1 MLHSSLTSRVS
12 KTFKRMPL
20 RVVLVVPFVIQIFVA
35 VGLTGWLSLRN
46 GKTAVNDVTT
56 QLRSEVTA
64 RIQQH
69 LSTYLE
75 TPHLVNTISVDAIRR
90 FGLWNPDDMSAMRS
104 YFFWQLKQFPSVN
117 YISFAGEKK
126 EYAGAG
132 YKPNDGTPVIEITD
146 KSTHFINTIVSVDTE
161 GNPTQD
167 KETHPKYDPRIRPW
181 YVAAKKAG
189 KPVWNDIYQYYIQAS
204 LGISTSQPFYDK
216 TGTFR
221 GVVSTDLFLSGISDF
236 LQDLK
241 IGRSGKTFIIE
252 HSGEIV
258 ASSTSEKPF
267 LKTPDGKQVRR
278 LKATES
284 SVPLIRFTAQHLAER
299 FGNFAN
305 INHTQ
310 QLEFMLEGKRQF
322 VQVMPFHDR
331 KGLNWLIVVVV
342 PEADFMEQI
351 NANTRTT
358 VVLCLEALVLAT
370 VLGILTSRWITRP
383 ILRLSKASAEIANGQ
398 LDQKIKVEGT
408 NELKFLAQSFNQMAQ
423 QLQESFTALEK
434 TNSELEMRVE
444 KRTAQLREAKV
455 AADAA
460 NRAKSEFLANM
471 SHELRTPLNG
481 ILGYT
486 QILQRSKNLPEKEH
500 HRLEIIQQCA
510 YHLLTLIND
519 ILDLSKIEASKLEL
533 YPTDFHFL
541 GFLQGVVE
549 ICAIRAEQ
557 KGVAFVYQPSPK
569 LPAIICADEK
579 RLRQVLIN
587 LLGNAIKFT
596 ETGSVVFKVNVLEDK
611 EESVPKSRALPIP
624 EETSSKPRPKIQN
637 QTIRFQIEDT
647 GIGISPEQLEKI
659 FLPFE
664 QVGDGKHRVEGSGLG
679 LAISQKM
686 IQMMGSTIQV
696 KSQLG
701 QGSVFWIDLSLP
713 ETVKLTQSAT
723 VGDRTT
729 IIGTAGK
736 KRVILIVDDRWEN
749 RSVIVNLLEPI
760 GFATVE
766 ATDGQ
771 EALDKAAEFKP
782 DLIITDL
789 RMPVLDGFEMMR
801 RLRQSRELKDV
812 AILVSSA
819 SVFDSD
825 QQKSLDAGANDF
837 LPKPVQ
843 ADELFEKLKKH
854 LGLEWIYSLP
864 DEDPTLE
871 DRTRSPDSTLAVP
884 TQEPRSPENP
894 LDTSNLVPPPA
905 EELAV
910 LLDLAKQGRIKSLL
924 EQAERIE
931 RLGDQFV
938 PFATQLRQLIK
949 SFQVK
954 KIQSFINQYLS
965 SD

>member
-1 MLHSSLTSRVS
+1 MLRSSLTSRVS
-12 KTFKRMPL
+12 KISKRTPL
-20 RVVLVVPFVIQIFVA
+20 RVVLVVPFVVEIFVA
-35 VGLTGWLSLRN
+35 VGLTGLLSLRN

-75 TPHLVNTISVDAIRR
+75 TPHLVNALSIDAIRR

-104 YFFWQLKQFPSVN
+104 YLFEQLKQFPSVN
-117 YISFAGEKK
+117 YISFGGESK

-132 YKPNDGTPVIEITD
+132 YKPDDGTPVIELTD
-146 KSTHFINTIVSVDTE
+146 KTNNFINTIVRVDKD
-161 GNPTQD
+161 GNLTQYR
-167 KETHPKYDPRIRPW
+167 ETHPNYDPRIRPW
-181 YVAAKKAG
+181 YIAAKKAG
-189 KPVWNDIYQYYIQAS
+189 KPVWNDIYQYYIQAN
-204 LGISTSQPFYDK
+204 LGISASEPFYDK

-236 LQDLK
+236 LQHLK
-241 IGRSGKTFIIE
+241 IGRSGKTFIIDRA
-252 HSGEIV
+252 GEIV

-267 LKTPDGKQVRR
+267 LKTSDGKQVRR

-284 SVPLIRFTAQHLAER
+284 SVPLIHFTAQHLTER

-305 INHTQ
+305 IKQNQ
-310 QLEFMLEGKRQF
+310 QLEFKLKGERQF

-331 KGLNWLIVVVV
+331 RGLDWLIVVVV

-351 NANTRTT
+351 DANTHTT
-358 VVLCLEALVLAT
+358 IVLCLAALVLAT
-370 VLGILTSRWITRP
+370 LLGVFTSHWITRP
-383 ILRLSKASAEIANGQ
+383 ILHLSKASAAIASGQ
-398 LDQKIKVEGT
+398 FEQKVKVEGT

-434 TNSELEMRVE
+434 TNSELEIRVE
-444 KRTAQLREAKV
+444 ERTVELKEAKV

-486 QILQRSKNLPEKEH
+486 QILQRSKNFAEKDFH
-500 HRLEIIQQCA
+500 GLEIIQQCA

-519 ILDLSKIEASKLEL
+519 ILDLSKIEARKLEL
-533 YPTDFHFL
+533 YPTDFHFP

-549 ICAIRAEQ
+549 ICSIRAQQ
-557 KGVAFVYQPSPK
+557 KGIAFVYQPSPL
-569 LPAIICADEK
+569 LPSSIRADEK

-596 ETGSVVFKVNVLEDK
+596 ETGSVVFQVNIVED
-611 EESVPKSRALPIP
+611 EDAIAQTPIQHR
-624 EETSSKPRPKIQN
+624 K
-637 QTIRFQIEDT
+637 IRFQIEDT
-647 GIGISPEQLEKI
+647 GIGISPEQLETI

-664 QVGDGKHRVEGSGLG
+664 QVGDGKYRVEGSGLG
-679 LAISQKM
+679 LAISQKI

-701 QGSVFWIDLSLP
+701 QGSTFWIDLDVL
-713 ETVKLTQSAT
+713 ETAKLTQPVT
-723 VGDRTT
+723 VRDRTK
-729 IIGTAGK
+729 IISVVGP

-749 RSVIVNLLEPI
+749 RSVLVNLLEPI

-771 EALDKAAEFKP
+771 EGLDKAVEFKP

-801 RLRQSRELKDV
+801 RLRQLREFKDV
-812 AILVSSA
+812 PIVVSSA
-819 SVFDSD
+819 SVFESD
-825 QQKSLDAGANDF
+825 RQKSLEAGTNDF

-843 ADELFEKLKKH
+843 ADELLNTLKQH
-854 LGLEWIYSLP
+854 LRLEWIYEQA
-864 DEDPTLE
+864 DEEQTLKE
-871 DRTRSPDSTLAVP
+871 RSPDSTLAVP
-884 TQEPRSPENP
+884 TQGFRSTENP
-894 LDTSNLVPPPA
+894 LDPSHLVPPPA
-905 EELAV
+905 EELV
-910 LLDLAKQGRIKSLL
+910 LLLDWANKGRIKNLL
-924 EQAERIE
+924 EQAERLEQLDAKFIP
-931 RLGDQFV
+931 FV
-938 PFATQLRQLIK
+938 TELRQLIK

-954 KIQSFINQYLS
+954 KIQNFIKQYLS
-965 SD
+965 SDS

>member
-12 KTFKRMPL
+12 KTVKRMPL
-20 RVVLVVPFVIQIFVA
+20 RVVLVVPFVIEIFVA
-35 VGLTGWLSLRN
+35 VGLTGLLSLRN
-46 GKTAVNDVTT
+46 GKTAVNNVTS
-56 QLRSEVTA
+56 QLRNEVTA

-75 TPHLVNTISVDAIRR
+75 TPHLVNTISIDTIRR
-90 FGLWNPDDMSAMRS
+90 FGLWNPNDMSAMRD
-104 YFFWQLKQFPSVN
+104 YLFWQLNQFPSVN
-117 YISFAGEKK
+117 YISFGGENK

-132 YKPNDGTPVIEITD
+132 YKPDDGTPVIEITD
-146 KSTHFINTIVSVDTE
+146 KTNNFIDTIVSVDRE

-167 KETHPKYDPRIRPW
+167 KETHPNYDPRTRPW

-189 KPVWNDIYQYYIQAS
+189 KPVWNNIYQYYIEAS
-204 LGISTSQPFYDK
+204 LGISISEPFYDK

-221 GVVSTDLFLSGISDF
+221 GVVSTDLFLSGISNF

-252 HSGEIV
+252 RSGEIV

-267 LKTPDGKQVRR
+267 LKTSDGKQVRR

-284 SVPLIRFTAQHLAER
+284 SVPLIHFTAQHLTEH

-305 INHTQ
+305 INQNQ
-310 QLEFMLEGKRQF
+310 QLEFRLNGERQF

-331 KGLNWLIVVVV
+331 RGLNWLIVVVV
-342 PEADFMEQI
+342 PEADFMGQI
-351 NANTRTT
+351 DANTHTT
-358 VVLCLEALVLAT
+358 IVLCLGALVLAT
-370 VLGILTSRWITRP
+370 LLGVLTSHWITQP
-383 ILRLSKASAEIANGQ
+383 ILHLSKASAEIASGQ
-398 LDQKIKVEGT
+398 FNQKVKVEGT
-408 NELKFLAQSFNQMAQ
+408 NELKFLAQSFNQMAR
-423 QLQESFTALEK
+423 QLQESFIALEK
-434 TNSELEMRVE
+434 TNSELEIRVE
-444 KRTAQLREAKV
+444 ERTAELKEAKV

-486 QILQRSKNLPEKEH
+486 QILQRSNNLAEKELH
-500 HRLEIIQQCA
+500 GLEIIQQCA

-519 ILDLSKIEASKLEL
+519 ILDLSKIEARKLEL
-533 YPTDFHFL
+533 YPTDVHFL

-549 ICAIRAEQ
+549 ICSIRAEQ
-557 KGVAFVYQPSPK
+557 KGIAFVYQPSPI
-569 LPAIICADEK
+569 LPSIIRTDEK

-596 ETGSVVFKVNVLEDK
+596 ETGSVVFKVNILED
-611 EESVPKSRALPIP
+611 EEAIAQ
-624 EETSSKPRPKIQN
+624 TSLQDRK
-637 QTIRFQIEDT
+637 IRFQIEDT
-647 GIGISPEQLEKI
+647 GIGISPEQLETI

-664 QVGDGKHRVEGSGLG
+664 QVGDGKYRVEGSGLG
-679 LAISQKM
+679 LAISQKI
-686 IQMMGSTIQV
+686 IQIMGSTIQV

-701 QGSVFWIDLSLP
+701 KGSVFWIDLNVP
-713 ETVKLTQSAT
+713 ERVKLPQSVT
-723 VGDRTT
+723 VRDRTK
-729 IIGTAGK
+729 IIGVAGP

-771 EALDKAAEFKP
+771 EGLDKAAKFKP

-801 RLRQSRELKDV
+801 RLRQSMEFKDV
-812 AILVSSA
+812 PIVVSSA

-825 QQKSLDAGANDF
+825 RQKSLDAGTNDF

-843 ADELFEKLKKH
+843 ADELLNTLKQYLK
-854 LGLEWIYSLP
+854 LEWIYEQA
-864 DEDPTLE
+864 DEQQTVE
-871 DRTRSPDSTLAVP
+871 DRSRSPNSTLAVP
-884 TQEPRSPENP
+884 TKGLRSTENP
-894 LDTSNLVPPPA
+894 LDTSHLVPPPA
-905 EELAV
+905 EDLAL
-910 LLDLAKQGRIKSLL
+910 LLDLANKGRIKNLL
-924 EQAERIE
+924 EQAERLE
-931 RLGDQFV
+931 QLGDPFIPFV
-938 PFATQLRQLIK
+938 TELRQLIK
-949 SFQVK
+949 TFQVK
-954 KIQSFINQYLS
+954 KIQNFIKQYLS
-965 SD
+965 SDN